1 MAKQAAKA
9 RQGGR
14 RAPTTTQPTVI
25 VVGLGPGRWE
35 DLTIEAR
42 DTLEQATRVIVRTTR
57 HPTVDALRERRPDLT
72 IDSFDALYDEA
83 PSFAALYPAMAE
95 RLLALATDA
104 AAQAVGERAPEPII
118 YAVPGHPLMGEESV
132 RLLRGEAATHGVA
145 VRLIAGLS
153 FLEPVCAAL
162 DLNPLERDL
171 QLVDATL
178 LAETP
183 TPALMGALLPT
194 RPALIAQV
202 YNRRLASGVKL
213 ALSELYPDD
222 WEVTLVRW
230 AGLPDEERVERV
242 PLYALDRDESA
253 DHLTTLYVPPLAPLA
268 ATRVPEGL
276 RCVVAR
282 LRAPDGCP
290 WDREQTHQS
299 LRRYV
304 LEEAYEVAEVIDEW
318 DGSAEV
324 ADHLAEELGDLLLQV
339 YLQAQVAEE
348 EDQFALGDVFQNI
361 TEKLIRRHPHVFG
374 DVTVRDA
381 AQVVRNWEVIKAEE
395 RAAKS
400 SSNGA
405 ATGATSGA
413 SGASGANGAKSA
425 ESSAPESALRGIPK
439 SAPALFQAYELSR
452 KAAKVGFEWP
462 DTTGALDKVAEEAR
476 ELADA
481 VERRPDDKAEQS
493 AELGDLLF
501 AIAALA
507 RRLDIHPEDALE
519 SSNRRFRRRFTAMEE
534 RARREGRALESLTL
548 DDWLAWWAEAKRETT
563 PAQ

>member
-1 MAKQAAKA
+1 MAKRTAKA
-9 RQGGR
+9 RQN
-14 RAPTTTQPTVI
+14 APSTKPTQPTVI

-42 DTLEQATRVIVRTTR
+42 DVLEQAPRVLVRTMR

-83 PSFAALYPAMAE
+83 PSFATLYPTMAR
-95 RLLALATDA
+95 RLLELATDA
-104 AAQAVGERAPEPII
+104 AAQTPDDAAPEPTI

-132 RLLRGEAATHGVA
+132 RLLREQAAAHGVN
-145 VRLIAGLS
+145 VRLVAGLS

-183 TPALMGALLPT
+183 APALMGALLPT

-230 AGLPDEERVERV
+230 AGLPEDERVERL
-242 PLYALDRDESA
+242 PLFALDRNDRA

-276 RCVVAR
+276 RYVVAR

-318 DGSAEV
+318 DGSADV
-324 ADHLAEELGDLLLQV
+324 AEHLAEELGDLLLQV

-348 EDQFALGDVFQNI
+348 EDQFALGDVFQSI

-381 AQVVRNWEVIKAEE
+381 AQVVRNWEVIKREE
-395 RAAKS
+395 RAAKANAQVGA
-400 SSNGA
+400 NGRD
-405 ATGATSGA
+405 
-413 SGASGANGAKSA
+413 GANGANGSNGAKTA
-425 ESSAPESALRGIPK
+425 ESQAPESALRGIPK
-439 SAPALFQAYELSR
+439 SAPALYQAYELSR

-462 DTTGALDKVAEEAR
+462 DMSSALDMIAEEAR
-476 ELADA
+476 EVMEAIQ
-481 VERRPDDKAEQS
+481 RRPDDKAEQS
-493 AELGDLLF
+493 AEFGDLLF
-501 AIAALA
+501 AVAVLA
-507 RRLDIHPEDALE
+507 RRLDIRPEDALE
-519 SSNRRFRRRFTAMEE
+519 GSNRRFRRRFTAMEA
-534 RARREGRALESLTL
+534 RAQREGRALDTLTL
-548 DDWLAWWAEAKRETT
+548 DDWLAWWADAKLETAT
-563 PAQ
+563 AR

>member
-1 MAKQAAKA
+1 MAKRTAPVGAVRGNAQAGA
-9 RQGGR
+9 
-14 RAPTTTQPTVI
+14 APSII
-25 VVGLGPGRWE
+25 VVGLGPGRWD
-35 DLTIEAR
+35 DLTLEAR
-42 DTLEQATRVIVRTTR
+42 DTLDVTTHLLCRTTR
-57 HPTVDALRERRPDLT
+57 HPTVDALRQRRPDLV

-83 PSFAALYPAMAE
+83 PSFATLYPTMAE
-95 RLLALATDA
+95 RLLDLATA
-104 AAQAVGERAPEPII
+104 AAAHTADGEAPLPVV
-118 YAVPGHPLMGEESV
+118 YAVPGHPLVGEESV
-132 RLLRGEAATHGVA
+132 RLLRGAAAARGVV
-145 VRLIAGLS
+145 VRLVAGLS
-153 FLEPVCAAL
+153 FVEPVCAAL

-171 QLVDATL
+171 QLIDATL

-183 TPALMGALLPT
+183 AAALMGALLPT

-230 AGLPDEERVERV
+230 AGLDADEHVERM
-242 PLYALDRDESA
+242 PLYALDRDERA

-276 RCVVAR
+276 RYVIAR

-304 LEEAYEVAEVIDEW
+304 LEEAYEVAEVLDEW
-318 DGSAEV
+318 DGGPEV
-324 ADHLAEELGDLLLQV
+324 AEHLAEELGDLLLQV

-348 EDQFALGDVFQNI
+348 EDLFHLGDVFQSV

-381 AQVVRNWEVIKAEE
+381 AQVVRNWEAIKREE
-395 RAAKS
+395 RATKA
-400 SSNGA
+400 NGA
-405 ATGATSGA
+405 AS
-413 SGASGANGAKSA
+413 
-425 ESSAPESALRGIPK
+425 ESDTPLAPAPESALLGVPK
-439 SAPALFQAYELSR
+439 SAPALYQAYELGR

-462 DTTGALDKVAEEAR
+462 TTDGALAKVAEEAR
-476 ELADA
+476 ELAEA
-481 VERRPDDKAEQS
+481 VGQRPADHEEQS

-501 AIAALA
+501 ALAPLA
-507 RRLDIHPEDALE
+507 RRLDLRPEDALE
-519 SSNRRFRRRFTAMEE
+519 GANRRFRRRFAAMEA
-534 RARREGRALESLTL
+534 RAHAEGRALTTL
-548 DDWLAWWAEAKRETT
+548 SPADWLAWWADAKAAIAPAT
-563 PAQ
+563 PS